1 MESLSPEEQNII
13 KDIRNYFRL
22 NKKQNYSVVK
32 DIRELKIKYLEIFR
46 IFLNM
51 EKKKKIIINQ

>member
-22 NKKQNYSVVK
+22 KKKQNYSVVK